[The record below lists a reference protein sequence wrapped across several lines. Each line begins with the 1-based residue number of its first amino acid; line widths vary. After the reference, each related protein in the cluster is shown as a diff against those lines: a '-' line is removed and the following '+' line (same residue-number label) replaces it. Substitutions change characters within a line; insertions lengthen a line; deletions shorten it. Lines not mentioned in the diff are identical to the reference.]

1 MDVIEAHARRLPPI
15 DDRWSPRPH
24 TSEELWAGL
33 LQGKVAGRAAH
44 PLDNVRGNI
53 ELLLQGDPDK
63 GFGMSFVS
71 DAFGFDEVLDLVE
84 RAAGA
89 AIDRSAR
96 AGDVFIEPAPVV
108 GACEQVG
115 DRLATAAQRGES
127 VLIATGHP
135 TGLVLLYIEIAK
147 LLAAGGA
154 KIVRPADGLSWRDG
168 AYGVR
173 EIRYLEGVA
182 MLTDRASLKHTHS
195 PEAMQ
200 RMLAEATPDLVIG
213 DHGFA
218 GAAIESGIDVVSVAD
233 VNDPALIVAHALGRG
248 EAVVVM
254 DDNVAPDAYWPCFQA
269 VASRLVPGD
278 EEASVDPS

>member
-1 MDVIEAHARRLPPI
+1 VDVIEAHARRLPPV

-24 TSEELWAGL
+24 SADELSAGL

-71 DAFGFDEVLDLVE
+71 AAFGFEGVLDLVE

-89 AIDRSAR
+89 PIDRSAR
-96 AGDVFIEPAPVV
+96 AGDVFIEPGPVLA
-108 GACEQVG
+108 ACEQMG
-115 DRLATAAQRGES
+115 DRLATAARRGES
-127 VLIATGHP
+127 VALATGHP
-135 TGLVLLYIEIAK
+135 TGLVLLYMEIAK

-154 KIVRPADGLSWRDG
+154 KILRPADGLAWRDE
-168 AYGVR
+168 AHEVR
-173 EIRYLEGVA
+173 EIRYLGGVA
-182 MLTDRASLKHTHS
+182 LLTDRASAKHTHA
-195 PEAMQ
+195 PEAME
-200 RMLAEATPDLVIG
+200 RMLAETRPDLVVG

-218 GAAIESGIDVVSVAD
+218 GAAIEADIDTVSVAD

-248 EAVVVM
+248 DAVVVM

-269 VASRLVPGD
+269 IAARVRIEDAEGREP
-278 EEASVDPS
+278 A